1 MIALPPRYAKIVKM
15 LPGGGMS
22 DTAICEDAHLQRQV
36 VVKGLKPGIEKHR
49 LMDELSALSAIR
61 SKYVV
66 QILDVVYSGNDIVGL
81 VEEMLD
87 GPDLSPL
94 ATGVGITEV
103 LRSLYPITAGV
114 ADVHAQGRL
123 HRDLKPENMKFDG
136 SGVLKLFDFGL
147 AKLTGSARTGQL
159 FFSQGYA
166 APEIFIPDATGQYSF
181 TPAVDVF
188 AIGVT
193 AWWLLNNGQIPNAVR
208 EIPPR
213 LPCMDF
219 SGLPHALPPA
229 IAQVFNRAV
238 EANPASRPTAEEIRA
253 LLGRQ
258 LLHERH
264 RMLITHG
271 GLEYILDTSNRAV
284 TLADGT
290 DTVSIVYDG
299 YDFRVSAVAG
309 HVRRNNIQ
317 LVVGSVL
324 SGAAVIVLGDPS
336 ANRYRVSITADV
348 SHPEVML

>member
-1 MIALPPRYAKIVKM
+1 MIALPPRYAHVVKM
-15 LPGGGMS
+15 LSGGGMS
-22 DTAICEDAHLQRQV
+22 DTAICQDSHLQREV

-66 QILDVVYSGNDIVGL
+66 QILDVIYSGSDIVGL
-81 VEEMLD
+81 VEEILD
-87 GPDLSPL
+87 GPDLTPL
-94 ATGVGITEV
+94 PGGAGLTEA
-103 LRSLYPITAGV
+103 LRALYPIAAGV
-114 ADVHAQGRL
+114 ADVHAHGRL

-136 SGVLKLFDFGL
+136 GGALKLFDFGL
-147 AKLTGSARTGQL
+147 AKLTASASTGQL

-166 APEIFIPDATGQYSF
+166 APEIFKRDATGQYSF

-193 AWWLLNNGQIPNAVR
+193 AWWLLNNGQIPDAVR

-219 SGLPHALPPA
+219 STVAPALPQT
-229 IAQVFNRAV
+229 IAQMLNKAV
-238 EANPASRPTAEEIRA
+238 DANPGNRPTAEEMRA
-253 LLGRQ
+253 ALARQ

-271 GLEYILDTSNRAV
+271 GLEYILDASNRGV
-284 TLADGT
+284 TLSEGA

-299 YDFRVSAVAG
+299 YDFSVASVSG

-317 LVVGSVL
+317 LAVGNVL
-324 SGAAVIVLGDPS
+324 SGAAVIVLGSPF

>member
-1 MIALPPRYAKIVKM
+1 MIALPPRYAKIVK
-15 LPGGGMS
+15 LLSGGGMS
-22 DTAICEDAHLQRQV
+22 DTAICEDSHLQREV
-36 VVKGLKPGIEKHR
+36 VIKGLKPGIEKHR

-81 VEEMLD
+81 VEEILD
-87 GPDLSPL
+87 GPDLAPL
-94 ATGVGITEV
+94 PNGAGLSEA
-103 LRSLYPITAGV
+103 LRALYPIAAGV
-114 ADVHAQGRL
+114 ADVHAHGRL
-123 HRDLKPENMKFDG
+123 HRDLKPENMKFDS
-136 SGVLKLFDFGL
+136 SGALKLFDFGL
-147 AKLTGSARTGQL
+147 AKLTASARTGQL

-166 APEIFIPDATGQYSF
+166 APEIFKLDATGQYSF

-193 AWWLLNNGQIPNAVR
+193 AWWLLNHGQIPDAVKQ
-208 EIPPR
+208 IPPQ

-219 SGLPHALPPA
+219 SILVPVLPPP
-229 IAQVFNRAV
+229 IVEMLNRSV
-238 EANPASRPTAEEIRA
+238 HPNPANRPSAEEIRGA
-253 LLGRQ
+253 LARQ

-271 GLEYILDTSNRAV
+271 GLEYILDANNRGV
-284 TLADGT
+284 TLTEGA
-290 DTVSIVYDG
+290 DTVSILYDG
-299 YDFRVSAVAG
+299 YDFRVASVTG

-324 SGAAVIVLGDPS
+324 SGAAVIVLGNPF